1 MKKIVFSILIVFLLI
16 PININALSLGTKI
29 IGSEKVRPGTNIVYT
44 VILDYELDN
53 YSAEITYD
61 RNVLN
66 LVDVKEIN
74 INTTTV
80 DFNFEKNNPI
90 KIDVKSKKP
99 VKIVYM
105 LEFNVKN
112 YVSEEETEINIKTL
126 VAKSDDEE
134 LTASEGYI
142 KVDVVK
148 EKIVTEDESSNDSN
162 ELNSIMNNVKN
173 ILNNYG
179 NPITYV
185 SIGLNL
191 VLFVLLIFIVRRKK
205 VDYDF

>member
-1 MKKIVFSILIVFLLI
+1 MKKLVFCLLIVFLFI
-16 PININALSLGTKI
+16 PTNIKALSLGTKI
-29 IGSEKVRPGTNIVYT
+29 IGSEKVRPGANIVYT
-44 VILDYELDN
+44 VVLDYELDK

-80 DFNFEKNNPI
+80 DFNFEKSNPI
-90 KIDVKSKKP
+90 KINVKGKKP

-112 YVSEEETEINIKTL
+112 YVKVEETEISIKTL
-126 VAKSDDEE
+126 EAKSDDED
-134 LTASEGYI
+134 LTATEDYI
-142 KVDVVK
+142 KLEVVK
-148 EKIVTEDESSNDSN
+148 ESNVVKENTSDNQSEIN
-162 ELNSIMNNVKN
+162 RIMNDIKN

-185 SIGLNL
+185 SIGLNI
-191 VLFVLLIFIVRRKK
+191 LLIFLLIFNVRRKK